1 MGVGGKH
8 VASVASIEPSLVS
21 IAIVSCRTLA
31 LAPLGEFQRSS
42 TETTPTVELCP

>member
-31 LAPLGEFQRSS
+31 LAQRSS